1 MRLSPW
7 VKGRRSL
14 VLLNRG
20 RTLLL
25 NRRVATCRSNHEIAC
40 DPIALTAILRFLFVL
55 TATLCS
61 NTACTAEPN
70 ATGVKGLTSTE
81 LPLYASTHCHLT
93 LQVTERRMKKK
104 KRRERWCCCC
114 GGAEDDND
122 DELQSERKTKQQTA
136 MINDK
141 NSQRKAR
148 LGRSAAPA
156 PSALSRRHC
165 SVAPT
170 QTLAGSFTPDCRSH
184 WCSLTLNWIEHH
196 WRMGKTKSQD
206 ASRG

>member
-1 MRLSPW
+1 MLQYGLHSRT
-7 VKGRRSL
+7 KRHRRE
-14 VLLNRG
+14 
-20 RTLLL
+20 RTYQ
-25 NRRVATCRSNHEIAC
+25 HG
-40 DPIALTAILRFLFVL
+40 
-55 TATLCS
+55 TATLCF
-61 NTACTAEPN
+61 N
-70 ATGVKGLTSTE
+70 A
-81 LPLYASTHCHLT
+81 LPPYASSHRKKNEEEEEKREVVL
-93 LQVTERRMKKK
+93 LLRGRGGRQRR
-104 KRRERWCCCC
+104 RTT
-114 GGAEDDND
+114 
-122 DELQSERKTKQQTA
+122 SERKTKQQTA